1 MKWEE
6 KFKRKDKLDFN
17 VGDEVKIGVKVKE
30 GDKERIQN
38 YEGTVIGRKGSGL
51 NETFKVRKIASG
63 VGVERTFLL
72 HSYAVA
78 NLTVTR
84 KGNVK
89 RAKLY
94 YLRDKVGKASKIKE
108 DIIAASL
115 PDTGEA
121 QNTAANIVA
130 ANEAK

>member
-17 VGDEVKIGVKVKE
+17 VGDEVKVGVRVKE
-30 GDKERIQN
+30 GDKERIQY

-51 NETFKVRKIASG
+51 NETFKVRKLSSSI
-63 VGVERTFLL
+63 GVERTFLL
-72 HSYAVA
+72 HSYAVST
-78 NLTVTR
+78 LEVTR

-94 YLRDKVGKASKIKE
+94 YLRDKVGKDSKIKE
-108 DIIAASL
+108 DIMAASISEEEK
-115 PDTGEA
+115 PKET
-121 QNTAANIVA
+121 A